1 MLICDSVYIVPDP
14 ILSLEASLN
23 LDVEATHNLDVEA
36 SLNLDVGDRPDFA
49 NFRCNKNAII

>member
-1 MLICDSVYIVPDP
+1 MCDSVYIVPDP